1 MISERFDE
9 EKSER
14 SRRRTAN
21 SSRRRKANSSRKEN
35 SERFEEEKSERFEKG
50 EQRTFE
56 KENSERFEKGEQRTV
71 RKEQN
76 CQKTSKSRL
85 RIISDL
91 RGFLK
96 ISLLS
101 VRKLFNFF
109 FEKSLLK
116 IPLIDGVIGDNLFR

>member
-1 MISERFDE
+1 MI
-9 EKSER
+9 
-14 SRRRTAN
+14 
-21 SSRRRKANSSRKEN
+21 
-35 SERFEEEKSERFEKG
+35 SERFEKG

-91 RGFLK
+91 R
-96 ISLLS
+96 
-101 VRKLFNFF
+101 
-109 FEKSLLK
+109 
-116 IPLIDGVIGDNLFR
+116 